1 MDELDNMLG
10 ALTGAGLAA
19 LTQWSRLDDTTQSK
33 LRNVRADVR
42 DVRDAFVDTQSYG
55 EIIRLRLAVVQ
66 DLLSGVARASSTSAA
81 PSPLPLPQSSLG
93 RPDLC
98 SGIEAAISGFSYPPR
113 QGTYDARGNI
123 VSLGEL
129 TTVGTALT
137 FEEVRAAL
145 HGFVMCGGSTG
156 SQRVEIYRAMNALV
170 ETVAGLSLSK
180 AEFAS
185 AWARVFAMSGAEPID
200 PHLDPTRPP
209 SLAIVGA
216 AGITL
221 SYLGAPPIGN
231 NPQTDAA
238 QRITFAVTA
247 GAIAAETD
255 LISVS
260 FATPYR
266 WKRSDGSVVAFTPA
280 IVVNPS
286 YRLFRI
292 NAASST
298 GFRIATIQ
306 PLNNGDTVDLLV
318 SVNPGIATV

>member
-98 SGIEAAISGFSYPPR
+98 GGIEAAISGFSYPPR

-170 ETVAGLSLSK
+170 ETVAGLNLTK
-180 AEFAS
+180 AEFAT
-185 AWARVFAMSGAEPID
+185 AWAAVFNRQSEPID
-200 PHLDPTRPP
+200 PHTDPTRSPV
-209 SLAIVGA
+209 IGA
-216 AGITL
+216 L
-221 SYLGAPPIGN
+221 SGGLTVAYLGAPPIGT

-238 QRITFAVTA
+238 QRIVISVTA
-247 GAIAAETD
+247 GA
-255 LISVS
+255 LSVDTELVQVT

-266 WKRSDGSVVAFTPA
+266 YKRADGSVVSFVPA
-280 IVVNPS
+280 VHAGSNFKSVRVTS
-286 YRLFRI
+286 
-292 NAASST
+292 ASST
-298 GFRIATIQ
+298 GFKITNSVGLNSGDSLEVLIAVAPGVQ
-306 PLNNGDTVDLLV
+306 TV
-318 SVNPGIATV
+318 

>member
-185 AWARVFAMSGAEPID
+185 AWARVFGVAVPGTVD
-200 PHLDPTRPP
+200 PHFDAARPP
-209 SLAIVGA
+209 TLAALGGVTVAFLGA
-216 AGITL
+216 A
-221 SYLGAPPIGN
+221 PIGT

-238 QRITFAVTA
+238 HRLVVSVTSGAIASDTDLVQITFAA
-247 GAIAAETD
+247 
-255 LISVS
+255 
-260 FATPYR
+260 PYR
-266 WKRSDGSVVAFTPA
+266 WKRPDGSIALFAP
-280 IVVNPS
+280 VVNAGTN
-286 YRLFRI
+286 YRSVRATSVTSTGYRI
-292 NAASST
+292 ANAAGLST
-298 GFRIATIQ
+298 G
-306 PLNNGDTVDLLV
+306 DTLEVLV
-318 SVNPGIATV
+318 SVHPGVETV

>member
-185 AWARVFAMSGAEPID
+185 AWARVFGPTDATAAID
-200 PHLDPTRPP
+200 PHTSASLPP
-209 SLAIVGA
+209 SVTALNGVT
-216 AGITL
+216 ITQL
-221 SYLGAPPIGN
+221 PLNVQPR
-231 NPQTDAA
+231 TDAA
-238 QRITFAVTA
+238 HRFQVQIGGGGLGADQPFAQVTF
-247 GAIAAETD
+247 G
-255 LISVS
+255 
-260 FATPYR
+260 TPYR
-266 WKRSDGSVVAFTPA
+266 WDVSGAPTAFVPIVHVTGSLVPIRP
-280 IVVNPS
+280 IVVTANL
-286 YRLFRI
+286 YRV
-292 NAASST
+292 AAYASF
-298 GFRIATIQ
+298 G
-306 PLNNGDTVDLLV
+306 PGDTFEVYASVHPGV
-318 SVNPGIATV
+318 STV

>member
-185 AWARVFAMSGAEPID
+185 AWARVFAMSSPTSID
-200 PHLDPTRPP
+200 PHLDPARPP
-209 SLAIVGA
+209 SLSIVNSA
-216 AGITL
+216 AITL
-221 SYLGAPPIGN
+221 SFLGAPPIGT

-238 QRITFAVTA
+238 QRITFSVNG

-255 LISVS
+255 LVSVA
-260 FATPYR
+260 FAMPYR
-266 WKRSDGSVVAFTPA
+266 WKRSDGTVVALTPA
-280 IVVNPS
+280 ITVNSS
-286 YRLFRI
+286 YRTFRVTGASNTGYRLACI
-292 NAASST
+292 NGLAS
-298 GFRIATIQ
+298 
-306 PLNNGDTVDLLV
+306 GDSIDLLV
-318 SVNPGIATV
+318 SVNPGIATA

>member
-185 AWARVFAMSGAEPID
+185 AWARVFGPTGATAAID
-200 PHLDPTRPP
+200 PHTSTSVPP
-209 SLAIVGA
+209 S
-216 AGITL
+216 ITAL
-221 SYLGAPPIGN
+221 NGVTITQLPLNQQPR
-231 NPQTDAA
+231 TDAA
-238 QRITFAVTA
+238 HRFQVTISGGGLPADSPFVQVTF
-247 GAIAAETD
+247 G
-255 LISVS
+255 
-260 FATPYR
+260 TPYR
-266 WKRSDGSVVAFTPA
+266 FDAGGVAAGFAPVVLATGSIQPVRPI
-280 IVVNPS
+280 IVTTTQ
-286 YRLFRI
+286 YRL
-292 NAASST
+292 ASFSNY
-298 GFRIATIQ
+298 G
-306 PLNNGDTVDLLV
+306 PGDAFEVAV
-318 SVNPGIATV
+318 SVHPGVSTV